1 MRCAPGFFELAD
13 SLGVGSLAPGE
24 TVRGWVGFAVP
35 ASASL
40 VLLIYDPEAH
50 SETKIEIDLR

>member
-1 MRCAPGFFELAD
+1 MRYAPGFFELAD
-13 SLGVGSLAPGE
+13 SLGVGSLAPGK
-24 TVRGWVGFAVP
+24 TVRGWVGFDVP
-35 ASASL
+35 ASATL